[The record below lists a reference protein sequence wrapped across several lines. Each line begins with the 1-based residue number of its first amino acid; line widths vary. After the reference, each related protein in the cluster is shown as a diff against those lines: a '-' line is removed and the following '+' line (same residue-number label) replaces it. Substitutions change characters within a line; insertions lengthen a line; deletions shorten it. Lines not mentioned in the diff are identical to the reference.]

1 MKKILII
8 CLVIC
13 ATITLYSAWP
23 KRYCDGAFSGDID
36 NKNTEIKELI
46 SPYEEAF

>member
-8 CLVIC
+8 CLITSGVIS
-13 ATITLYSAWP
+13 LYCAWP